1 MLANTWKNPIPDQPN
16 RVFEN
21 EDMSKMKSYEK
32 SMQTYLQGLS
42 MSMENENIS
51 LIRNEDK
58 IKALKRDNVL
68 IKKQINIMK
77 KLIKK
82 GESQLK

>member
-1 MLANTWKNPIPDQPN
+1 
-16 RVFEN
+16 
-21 EDMSKMKSYEK
+21 MKSYEK

>member
-1 MLANTWKNPIPDQPN
+1 
-16 RVFEN
+16 
-21 EDMSKMKSYEK
+21 MSKMKSYEK

>member
-1 MLANTWKNPIPDQPN
+1 
-16 RVFEN
+16 
-21 EDMSKMKSYEK
+21 MSKMKSYEK

-82 GESQLK
+82 GESQLN